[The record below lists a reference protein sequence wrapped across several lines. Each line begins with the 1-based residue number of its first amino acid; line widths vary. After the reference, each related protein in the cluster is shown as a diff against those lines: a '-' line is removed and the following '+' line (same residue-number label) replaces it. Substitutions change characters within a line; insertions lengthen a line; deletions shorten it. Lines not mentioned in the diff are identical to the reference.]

1 MAFLQCDFFS
11 SVLSLSTS
19 LNVILP
25 LGDSVTRPYRTL
37 YLLHGL
43 SDDHT
48 IWARRTS
55 IERYAEA
62 HGVAV
67 IMPAVGRSFYV
78 DMARGL
84 RYGTFVEQELPSVC
98 RSLFPLSPLREDTF
112 VAGLSM
118 GGYGAFRL
126 ALRRPDLF
134 CAAGSFSG
142 ATDIAQIGQGSDEQ
156 MRAEWTWMFGDL
168 GRITGSDFDLFHL
181 ASQLPRERRRQL
193 RLYQCC
199 GTEDFLY
206 EGNVRFRDHA
216 RSLGLDL
223 TYDEGPGTHEW
234 GYWDRKVREFLDWLL
249 PSPVP

>member
-11 SVLSLSTS
+11 ATLALSTS
-19 LNVILP
+19 MNVVLP
-25 LGDSVTRPYRTL
+25 LGEGVKRPYRTL

-55 IERYAEA
+55 IERYADA

-67 IMPAVGRSFYV
+67 VMPAAGRSFYV
-78 DMARGL
+78 DMANGA
-84 RYGTFVEQELPSVC
+84 RYGAFFEEELPSVT
-98 RSLFPLSPLREDTF
+98 RSLFPLSPRREDTF

-142 ATDIAQIGQGSDEQ
+142 ALNMAKVVEESDEERKAEWQRIFGDAGGVAGSD
-156 MRAEWTWMFGDL
+156 R
-168 GRITGSDFDLFHL
+168 DLFHL
-181 ASQLPRERRRQL
+181 ADALPPAARARL

-206 EGNVRFRDHA
+206 QDNLLFRDHA
-216 RSLGLDL
+216 RRLGLDL
-223 TYDEGPGTHEW
+223 SFSDGPGDHEW
-234 GYWDRKVREFLDWLL
+234 GYWDRQVKDFLDWLL
-249 PSPVP
+249 KDS